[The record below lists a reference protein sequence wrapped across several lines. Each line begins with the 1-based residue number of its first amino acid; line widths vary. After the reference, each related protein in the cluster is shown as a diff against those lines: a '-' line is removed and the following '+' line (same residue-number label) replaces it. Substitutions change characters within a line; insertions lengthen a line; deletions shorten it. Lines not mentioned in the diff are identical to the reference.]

1 MEPPIV
7 NQALL
12 LKKMPMKGG
21 WTYAE
26 VPEIEGISRAHFG
39 WLRVKGTIDQLEIS
53 DHSLA
58 PMKGGGLFLPV
69 NAGIRKKLKK
79 QAGDYVFVVLY
90 RDHSTFIVPEELI
103 DCLLLDERA
112 YEAFNKLSKS
122 DQRMRVK
129 WIYSAKR
136 EETKAARIEGLMGKL
151 TEVGGR
157 RSEV

>member
-1 MEPPIV
+1 MDTPIV
-7 NQALL
+7 NQPLL

-39 WLRVKGTIDQLEIS
+39 WLRVKGTIDHIEIS

-69 NAGIRKKLKK
+69 KAELRKKLKK
-79 QAGDYVFVVLY
+79 QAGDYVHVILY
-90 RDHSTFIVPEELI
+90 QDHSTFIVPEELI

-112 YEAFNKLSKS
+112 HAAFNKLSKS
-122 DQRMRVK
+122 DQRMHVK

-151 TEVGGR
+151 LSGGGSLR
-157 RSEV
+157 